1 MGTRIIYISILTFIL
16 SLNTLAQQDKH
27 LSMWN
32 ENAAQFNPGA
42 VGVMDENA
50 RLLTN
55 FRMQWLPLNGSA
67 MRTNTFSFDTRI
79 TTSQVTESHL
89 GIGVNFYNDQ
99 TGDSK
104 LTTNSFSVP
113 IAYNIQLDRKSSL
126 SIGISPGFY
135 SQTIGGNQ
143 TWDNQWNGATFDQTL
158 VNGETSLQKASS
170 FDLGSG
176 MLFKHKFDA
185 TSYISAGFSV
195 NHLNPSAI
203 NYSSNGN
210 GMFRQFNF
218 HVSATKFDSQRRFG
232 ISPQALVTLMGP
244 NYNILVGTYFD
255 HELFE
260 SSQRTNYVQ
269 RSFISYGFFMRWKD
283 AFIISAA
290 FKTNGFKFG
299 VSYDVNLSKLSTA
312 TRSSGGVEL
321 FLKYSIIN
329 DPNSKIGDKK
339 LFRWK
344 GGGGGL

>member
-1 MGTRIIYISILTFIL
+1 MRYKITYSLVLTAIC
-16 SLNTLAQQDKH
+16 SLNALTQQDKH

-79 TTSQVTESHL
+79 TTSQVTESYL
-89 GIGVNFYNDQ
+89 GIGINFSNDQ

-113 IAYNIQLDRKSSL
+113 IAYNIQIDRKSSF
-126 SIGISPGFY
+126 SIGIAPGFY
-135 SQTIGGNQ
+135 SQYFGGNQ
-143 TWDNQWNGATFDQTL
+143 TWNNQWNGTIFDQTL
-158 VNGETSLQKASS
+158 VSGEASLQKVSS

-185 TSYISAGFSV
+185 TSHITAGFSV
-195 NHLNPSAI
+195 NHINPSSTS
-203 NYSSNGN
+203 YSSINNGL
-210 GMFRQFNF
+210 FRQFNF
-218 HVSATKFDSQRRFG
+218 HVSGTKFDSQRRFG